1 MLDSTACQYLR
12 SFALASLVL
21 VAGALPAGCT
31 IHVGDHDDS
40 GWQDEDGEWKSCEE
54 EYDCCLLD
62 AAGEIDAIKACNVQL
77 DACNGEGEDD
87 GDDGEA
93 TTGAGAGEG
102 GEVDVCVSLHQTCL
116 AGADSLA
123 DNLACEAL
131 FEHCAHPGEC
141 AESCHEGCPE
151 DQLAVCLGDYG
162 GCVAAAAKDY
172 EVEACGVVFHGCV
185 DEVGAGAC
193 LPEDDAHTDACL
205 EEHALCTACA
215 DDEAELTACKDVFDA
230 CLTPPM

>member
-1 MLDSTACQYLR
+1 MPDFTAFNYLR

-31 IHVGDHDDS
+31 VIVGDPDDS
-40 GWQDEDGEWKSCEE
+40 GQDDEEGEWKSCDE
-54 EYDCCLLD
+54 EYECCLLD
-62 AAGEIDAIKACNVQL
+62 AAGEIDATKACVEQL
-77 DACNGEGEDD
+77 NACNDEDD
-87 GDDGEA
+87 DEA
-93 TTGAGAGEG
+93 TTGAGGDG
-102 GEVDVCVSLHQTCL
+102 GGSVDVCVSLHQSCL
-116 AGADSLA
+116 ASADSLA

-141 AESCHEGCPE
+141 TESCQEGCPE

-172 EVEACGVVFHGCV
+172 EVEACGLVFHGCV
-185 DEVGAGAC
+185 DEVGADAC
-193 LPEDDAHTDACL
+193 LPEDDAHTGACL

-215 DDEAELTACKDVFDA
+215 DDEAELTACKDIFDA